1 MGWTLTTH
9 SLGTPSS
16 GPTSTSATGYQGATL
31 PGAWGSNSNPT
42 GTVTTTANV
51 IVPGSVAG
59 CGGLATTTSDAAG
72 NVHTNCI
79 DGLGRLGAVLE
90 PNGMLTSYNLD
101 YAQNEAA
108 GRI

>member
-1 MGWTLTTH
+1 
-9 SLGTPSS
+9 
-16 GPTSTSATGYQGATL
+16 
-31 PGAWGSNSNPT
+31 
-42 GTVTTTANV
+42 
-51 IVPGSVAG
+51 VAG